1 MSHPYH
7 HAVSSAKKWG
17 GKAED
22 YQKIHDW
29 FDASK
34 AFYADWRHR
43 ALRHHAEGIFMC
55 ESIFGTTLTNSL
67 GQQIPVRLIGEQH
80 VREDLGRIP
89 SVQDWL
95 SNIQSQPWMRHTP
108 KEDHPIINIPLVT
121 LPVDDFRGMAKFEG
135 NLSDIG

>member
-17 GKAED
+17 GCAED

-29 FDASK
+29 FDQSK
-34 AFYADWRHR
+34 SFYADWRHR

-55 ESIFGTTLTNSL
+55 ESIFGVTLTNSL
-67 GQQIPVRLIGEQH
+67 GQEIPVRLIGEQH

-95 SNIQSQPWMRHTP
+95 SNITSVPWMRHTP
-108 KEDHPIINIPLVT
+108 KEDQPQP
-121 LPVDDFRGMAKFEG
+121 
-135 NLSDIG
+135 